1 MANEYAANA
10 ADLTAVADAIRAKTG
25 TSEGLIFPDGFAAAI
40 AAIPAGAQVVMGTVT
55 GSSKSTLT
63 IAPGFE
69 PTMAILTIA
78 GNTYMNQQGYNSHD
92 QSIKIVFQDGKASL
106 KRSSSGTYASSVTET
121 LTTSYSNGSFVFTSQ
136 KNYLIAGTYDWM
148 AAS

>member
-1 MANEYAANA
+1 MANEYTVNA

-25 TSEGLIFPDGFAAAI
+25 TSEGLSFPDGFAAAI
-40 AAIPAGAQVVMGTVT
+40 AGISTGAQVVMGTVT
-55 GSSKSTLT
+55 SSSTSRLT

-78 GNTYMNQQGYNSHD
+78 GNTYMNPQGYNTD
-92 QSIKIVFQDGKASL
+92 EQSIKIIFQDGKASL
-106 KRSSSGTYASSVTET
+106 KRSSSGIHAISATET
-121 LTTSYSNGSFVFTSQ
+121 LTTSYSNGSFVFTSPN
-136 KNYLIAGTYDWM
+136 NYLMAGTYDWM